1 MKPENALTQM
11 ISLIFSSWI
20 AITLFCKSA
29 KKRKNYYGKH
39 WSFTFQTPYRKD

>member
-20 AITLFCKSA
+20 AITRFFDI
-29 KKRKNYYGKH
+29 YIV
-39 WSFTFQTPYRKD
+39 